1 MSPSVSI
8 CSAAADLKVAIPERY
23 RWAIN
28 ILDVKPDDTILEIG
42 CGYGHSIAL
51 IAEVLTSGHLTAI
64 DRSAK
69 MVAAAAKANEKFINS
84 GNLEILRVDLLE
96 NHLPASYFNKIFL
109 FNINVFWMDPRDE
122 LAEIRRLLK
131 PAGRFYIF
139 HQPPPGHDLDEFEAA
154 FRHNLEKYSFG
165 VVESFR
171 EPSEAVRSLALV
183 ATPNR
188 Q

>member
-1 MSPSVSI
+1 M
-8 CSAAADLKVAIPERY
+8 
-23 RWAIN
+23 
-28 ILDVKPDDTILEIG
+28 LEIG

-84 GNLEILRVDLLE
+84 GNLEILRVHLLE

-139 HQPPPGHDLDEFEAA
+139 HQPPPGHDLDEFEHA
-154 FRHNLEKYSFG
+154 FRQNLGKYDFPLQDI
-165 VVESFR
+165 FKD
-171 EPSEAVRSLALV
+171 PSEAVRSV
-183 ATPNR
+183 AIISTPNR